1 MRFEISVWRIRQPNA
16 SSILPQYHLIMLHNV
31 RQEYHSEGL
40 EIHDMDASPIR
51 QFHNWFQD
59 VLKADIADPNAMTL
73 STCTADGRPSCRIV
87 LLKDYTEEGFTFFT
101 NYESKK
107 GREMAD
113 NPFVSLNFFW
123 KELHRQIRIEGQV
136 EKLPEEDSRIYFQ
149 SRPRGSQIGAWAS
162 PQSGFIENRDA
173 LDKKVDDVQKRFEG
187 QDVLPLPPFWGGYL
201 VVPDALEF
209 WQGQPSRLHD
219 RFLYERDG
227 DGGWGISRLAP

>member
-1 MRFEISVWRIRQPNA
+1 
-16 SSILPQYHLIMLHNV
+16 MLHNV

-40 EIHDMDASPIR
+40 EIHDMDANPIS

-59 VLKADIADPNAMTL
+59 VLKADIADPNAMAL
-73 STCTADGRPSCRIV
+73 STCTLDGRPSCRVV

-101 NYESKK
+101 NFESKK

-136 EKLPEEDSRIYFQ
+136 EKLPEEDSRTYFQ

-201 VVPDALEF
+201 VVPDAIEF

-219 RFLYERDG
+219 RFLYERQG
-227 DGGWGISRLAP
+227 DGGWEISRLAP